1 MDAYFVVS
9 LVVGV
14 VSIVLAVVAIWHSN
28 QSERKSLDNYNRTE
42 SVLAEITA
50 KATVIENTV
59 SNTQIKL
66 VDTITDIARPR
77 QETTEEM
84 LLKALLPAMVQNPEL
99 LKQLAEI
106 SNQKPQRQKR
116 I

>member
-59 SNTQIKL
+59 SNTQTKL

-84 LLKALLPAMVQNPEL
+84 FMKSVVPAILQNPKL
-99 LKQLAEI
+99 LKQLVDLSKQE
-106 SNQKPQRQKR
+106 PQGNIRN
-116 I
+116 

>member
-50 KATVIENTV
+50 KATVIEKTV
-59 SNTQIKL
+59 SNTQTKL

-84 LLKALLPAMVQNPEL
+84 MLKTLLPAMVQNPEL